1 MIPQTYQTHLTLSY
15 PTDDDIFNYED
26 SLLDNIDIID
36 GDSYELFKVDTLIV
50 NNDLTKRETNV
61 HDDITVQIGLKSNLN
76 HQKMYQ
82 YFLKDTTTTTTKIVI
97 NINQIDIHFS
107 RIDEKKKSKENS
119 HPGIKN
125 ISITNDTNKDPQY

>member
-76 HQKMYQ
+76 HQKC
-82 YFLKDTTTTTTKIVI
+82 I
-97 NINQIDIHFS
+97 NIFERYN
-107 RIDEKKKSKENS
+107 NNNNN
-119 HPGIKN
+119 KN
-125 ISITNDTNKDPQY
+125 CDKY

>member
-1 MIPQTYQTHLTLSY
+1 MIPQTYQTHLTPSY

-61 HDDITVQIGLKSNLN
+61 HDDITVQIRLKSNLN
-76 HQKMYQ
+76 HQKC
-82 YFLKDTTTTTTKIVI
+82 I
-97 NINQIDIHFS
+97 NIF
-107 RIDEKKKSKENS
+107 
-119 HPGIKN
+119 
-125 ISITNDTNKDPQY
+125 